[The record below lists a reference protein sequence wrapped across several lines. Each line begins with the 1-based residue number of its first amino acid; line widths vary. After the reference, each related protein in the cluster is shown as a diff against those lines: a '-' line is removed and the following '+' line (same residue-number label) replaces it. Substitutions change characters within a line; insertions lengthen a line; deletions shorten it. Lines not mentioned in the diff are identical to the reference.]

1 MGEHPEAKQP
11 NGSSGILHIPCSP
24 NSSTSSLT
32 ATTQEEPSRIPI
44 IPRNF
49 VWRLQ
54 GGRRASTSTNST
66 EPDQEDAMA
75 AVDVVAMDGP
85 INGVLRDSFD
95 PWNRH
100 NHRRQKGGGKWSA
113 TGQDADDDEVC
124 KGCIKISRARA
135 STALRDRKRA
145 GSHGELV
152 LFTYIYLLSMLTG
165 IPHEIFTAPIIPSL
179 TYLQIYK
186 PRSKQSPPEPPRPTD
201 EALYMLPFPSTSQ
214 TC

>member
-1 MGEHPEAKQP
+1 MTDICYCDMGEHPEAKQP
-11 NGSSGILHIPCSP
+11 NGSNGVLHIPCSP

-32 ATTQEEPSRIPI
+32 ETTQEEPSSRTPI

-75 AVDVVAMDGP
+75 AEDVVAMDGP
-85 INGVLRDSFD
+85 ISGVLRDSFD
-95 PWNRH
+95 PWNRQ
-100 NHRRQKGGGKWSA
+100 NHRRHKGGGKGSVH
-113 TGQDADDDEVC
+113 GHDNDDEIC

-145 GSHGELV
+145 GSHGE
-152 LFTYIYLLSMLTG
+152 
-165 IPHEIFTAPIIPSL
+165 
-179 TYLQIYK
+179 
-186 PRSKQSPPEPPRPTD
+186 
-201 EALYMLPFPSTSQ
+201 
-214 TC
+214 